1 MALSSIILRCI
12 FWSSPASHRSVES
25 RRTKGLVGGFWLLVM
40 AGLAGCSDTL
50 PKGEV
55 TRAPSSI
62 PVQSQNVAGNLASM
76 VQQTEFARLIRES
89 VATAPS
95 TAAGVASLAASRSRI
110 SAEKGA
116 FLPQLNAETSLT
128 SHGDTVPILRLSQII
143 YDGGKISAR
152 VGLRRVEAE
161 QAWLTEISELSALS
175 FQAVETVIDLDRNRR
190 LESQARQNLQRTT
203 ELVEDLQARHDAGA
217 GSVADLLTGQA
228 RQSNAETELA
238 QAQTEVA
245 LASANWVEVFNAPPG
260 QTPVIPPAPGLAQN
274 ISATLIDSSP
284 RLRTQIA
291 ASKLREQEVLVAER
305 ATRPTLSAILETD
318 FDQGSMRDGAQA
330 RLGVDVPIYQ
340 GGTAR
345 ANIETARAN
354 LRQSQA
360 DEDALRR
367 ELQRSLTRALEETN
381 SVQQRLATARS
392 AVKISED
399 ALKAAQSQF
408 GIGRST
414 LLQILDALRE
424 LNTAQVRVIQLEA
437 QARRAEYA
445 VLAVTGDILEAL
457 GVSMPQDPSL

>member
-62 PVQSQNVAGNLASM
+62 PVQSQNVAGNLAST

-128 SHGDTVPILRLSQII
+128 SHGDTVPILRLRQII

-260 QTPVIPPAPGLAQN
+260 QTPVIPPRAGFGAEYLCHSDRQQP
-274 ISATLIDSSP
+274 
-284 RLRTQIA
+284 QIENA
-291 ASKLREQEVLVAER
+291 NSGQ
-305 ATRPTLSAILETD
+305 
-318 FDQGSMRDGAQA
+318 Q
-330 RLGVDVPIYQ
+330 
-340 GGTAR
+340 TAR
-345 ANIETARAN
+345 TGGSGCR
-354 LRQSQA
+354 
-360 DEDALRR
+360 
-367 ELQRSLTRALEETN
+367 TRYQTN
-381 SVQQRLATARS
+381 
-392 AVKISED
+392 AVGD
-399 ALKAAQSQF
+399 F
-408 GIGRST
+408 GDGFRP
-414 LLQILDALRE
+414 RK
-424 LNTAQVRVIQLEA
+424 
-437 QARRAEYA
+437 YA
-445 VLAVTGDILEAL
+445 GWCSGTTG
-457 GVSMPQDPSL
+457 G

>member
-12 FWSSPASHRSVES
+12 FWSSPASHRSVVS

-62 PVQSQNVAGNLASM
+62 PVQSQNVAGNLAST

-116 FLPQLNAETSLT
+116 FLPQLNAETSLA

-260 QTPVIPPAPGLAQN
+260 QMPVIPPAPGLAQN